1 MHHKTNHKTNQK
13 TNYETNHETHDEMN
27 SAMNHKTCNWAR
39 RDTRNQTGNCA
50 IACNRQRN
58 HPRTHPRN
66 QSGTHT
72 KPTQSTH
79 VRKTIVHATAG
90 IEGLFS
96 RGALGSA
103 THGKGQPM
111 NTSNLEPP
119 TLDPALPAR
128 SVTRRR
134 RNAPRV
140 RRGIGAHWHRRGEW
154 RSVVTGGVAQ
164 PRSSRSG
171 RNWMSIAALAAVATI
186 AGVAVGVG
194 AMRLGWIP
202 ATGAMTFTLVTLAFV
217 ATSAF
222 AILACCI
229 EIDGVL
235 DREARENQA
244 TTRDRSDRT

>member
-1 MHHKTNHKTNQK
+1 M
-13 TNYETNHETHDEMN
+13 
-27 SAMNHKTCNWAR
+27 
-39 RDTRNQTGNCA
+39 
-50 IACNRQRN
+50 
-58 HPRTHPRN
+58 
-66 QSGTHT
+66 
-72 KPTQSTH
+72 
-79 VRKTIVHATAG
+79 HATAE
-90 IEGLFS
+90 IEDRFS
-96 RGALGSA
+96 RGIFGSV
-103 THGKGQPM
+103 THGKGHSM

-119 TLDPALPAR
+119 TREPAPPTR

-194 AMRLGWIP
+194 GIRLGWLP

-217 ATSAF
+217 ATGAF

-229 EIDGVL
+229 ELDSAL
-235 DREARENQA
+235 DREVRENQA
-244 TTRDRSDRT
+244 ATRDRSDRT